1 MSIYDVFSG
10 GSKPFDKEQWAAQ
23 KQAQRKEAYE
33 LIDNTCSEMMSSG
46 DSFRQYLD
54 VQGRFDRYSVN
65 NAILV
70 SAQMP
75 EATQLKEKAAW
86 KQSRVY
92 VNKDAQKVVI
102 LEPSKE
108 YTREDGSKAVGY
120 NAKEVYDISE
130 TSAKDRQEAQEKK
143 SMRELVSALIDAS
156 PVPFVP
162 VAGLEMPAYYD
173 SEQQSIFI
181 RTGLNEEQLF
191 VSMAKEVSAAVFDF
205 KHNESREASEF
216 KSYCVAYMASSR
228 YGVDTRGFNFSR
240 LPKELAETDTQAF
253 KGELGSMRDVLG
265 EIQSEMYKSM
275 EKNKPAKSK
284 EQERQTEV

>member
-33 LIDNTCSEMMSSG
+33 LIDNTCSEMMISG

-75 EATQLKEKAAW
+75 EATQLKETAAW

-92 VNKDAQKVVI
+92 VNKDAKKVVI

-108 YTREDGSKAVGY
+108 YTRDDGSKAVGY

-162 VAGLEMPAYYD
+162 VADLEMPAYYD

-216 KSYCVAYMASSR
+216 KSYCVAYMISSR

-284 EQERQTEV
+284 EQER

>member
-33 LIDNTCSEMMSSG
+33 LIDNTCSEMMISG

-162 VAGLEMPAYYD
+162 VADLEMPAYYD

-216 KSYCVAYMASSR
+216 KSYCVAYMVSSR

-253 KGELGSMRDVLG
+253 KGELNSMRDVLG
-265 EIQSEMYKSM
+265 EIQSEMYKSL

-284 EQERQTEV
+284 EQER

>member
-33 LIDNTCSEMMSSG
+33 LIDNTCSEMMISG

-108 YTREDGSKAVGY
+108 YTRDDGSKAVGY

-130 TSAKDRQEAQEKK
+130 TSAKGRQEAQEKK

-162 VAGLEMPAYYD
+162 VADLEMPAYYD

-216 KSYCVAYMASSR
+216 KSYCVAYMISSR

-240 LPKELAETDTQAF
+240 LPKELAETDTQVF

-284 EQERQTEV
+284 EQER

>member
-33 LIDNTCSEMMSSG
+33 LIDNTCSEMMISG

-54 VQGRFDRYSVN
+54 VQGLFDRYSVN

-108 YTREDGSKAVGY
+108 YTRDDGSKAVGY

-162 VAGLEMPAYYD
+162 VADLEMPAYYD

-216 KSYCVAYMASSR
+216 KSYCVAYMVSSR
-228 YGVDTRGFNFSR
+228 YSVDTRGFNFSR
-240 LPKELAETDTQAF
+240 LPKELAETDTQAL

-284 EQERQTEV
+284 EQER

>member
-33 LIDNTCSEMMSSG
+33 LIDNTCSEMMISG

-54 VQGRFDRYSVN
+54 VQERFDRYSVN

-162 VAGLEMPAYYD
+162 VADLEMPAYYD

-216 KSYCVAYMASSR
+216 KSYCVAYMISSR

-284 EQERQTEV
+284 EQER

>member
-10 GSKPFDKEQWAAQ
+10 GNKPFDKEQWAAQ

-33 LIDNTCSEMMSSG
+33 LIDNTCSEMMISG

-108 YTREDGSKAVGY
+108 YTRGDGSKAVGY

-162 VAGLEMPAYYD
+162 VADLEMPAYYD

-216 KSYCVAYMASSR
+216 KSYCVAYMVSSR

-240 LPKELAETDTQAF
+240 LPKELTETDTQAF

-284 EQERQTEV
+284 EQER

>member
-10 GSKPFDKEQWAAQ
+10 GNKPFDKEQWAAQ

-33 LIDNTCSEMMSSG
+33 LIDNTCSEMMISG

-92 VNKDAQKVVI
+92 VTKDAQKVVI

-108 YTREDGSKAVGY
+108 YTRGDGSKAVGY

-162 VAGLEMPAYYD
+162 VADLEMPAYYD

-216 KSYCVAYMASSR
+216 KSYCVAYMVSSR

-265 EIQSEMYKSM
+265 EIQSEMYKSL

-284 EQERQTEV
+284 EQER

>member
-33 LIDNTCSEMMSSG
+33 LIDNTCSEMMISG

-130 TSAKDRQEAQEKK
+130 TSAKDRQEALEKK

-162 VAGLEMPAYYD
+162 VADLEMPAYYD

-205 KHNESREASEF
+205 KLNESREASEF
-216 KSYCVAYMASSR
+216 KSYCVAYMISSR

-284 EQERQTEV
+284 EQER

>member
-33 LIDNTCSEMMSSG
+33 LIDNTCSEMMISG

-102 LEPSKE
+102 LEPSKK
-108 YTREDGSKAVGY
+108 YTRGDGSKAVGY

-162 VAGLEMPAYYD
+162 VADLEMPAYYD

-216 KSYCVAYMASSR
+216 KSYCVAYMVSSR

-240 LPKELAETDTQAF
+240 LPKEYAEMDTQVF

-275 EKNKPAKSK
+275 EKNKPAKNK
-284 EQERQTEV
+284 EQER

>member
-10 GSKPFDKEQWAAQ
+10 GSKPFDKEQWVAQ

-33 LIDNTCSEMMSSG
+33 LIDNTCSEMMISG

-92 VNKDAQKVVI
+92 VNKDAKKVVI

-108 YTREDGSKAVGY
+108 YTRDDGSKAVGY

-162 VAGLEMPAYYD
+162 VADLEMPAYYD

-216 KSYCVAYMASSR
+216 KSYCVAYMISSR

-284 EQERQTEV
+284 EQER

>member
-33 LIDNTCSEMMSSG
+33 LIDNTCSEMMISG

-92 VNKDAQKVVI
+92 VNKDAQKVII

-108 YTREDGSKAVGY
+108 YTRDDGSKAVGY

-162 VAGLEMPAYYD
+162 VADLEMPAYYD

-216 KSYCVAYMASSR
+216 KSYCVAYMVSSR

-284 EQERQTEV
+284 EQER

>member
-33 LIDNTCSEMMSSG
+33 LIDNTCSEMMISG

-108 YTREDGSKAVGY
+108 YTRGDGSKAVGY

-143 SMRELVSALIDAS
+143 PMRELVSALIDAS

-162 VAGLEMPAYYD
+162 VADLEMPAYYD

-216 KSYCVAYMASSR
+216 KSYCVAYMVSSR

-253 KGELGSMRDVLG
+253 KGELGSMCDVLG
-265 EIQSEMYKSM
+265 EIQSEMYKSL

-284 EQERQTEV
+284 EQER

>member
-10 GSKPFDKEQWAAQ
+10 GSKSFDKEQWAAQ

-33 LIDNTCSEMMSSG
+33 LIDNTCSEMMISG

-162 VAGLEMPAYYD
+162 VADLEMPAYYD

-216 KSYCVAYMASSR
+216 KSYCVAYMVSSR

-265 EIQSEMYKSM
+265 EIQSEMYKSL

-284 EQERQTEV
+284 EQER